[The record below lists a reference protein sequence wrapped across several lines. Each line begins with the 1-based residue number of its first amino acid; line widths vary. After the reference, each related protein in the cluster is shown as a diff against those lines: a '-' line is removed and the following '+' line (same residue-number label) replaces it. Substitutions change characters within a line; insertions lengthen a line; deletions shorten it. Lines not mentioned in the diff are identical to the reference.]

1 MRIIIM
7 QEDTLATYLND
18 HLAGSVMAIEL
29 LEHLEE
35 DGGEHPA
42 RQRQMRD
49 LRLKIIADQDILR
62 ALLDSLSSNESTV
75 KKAGAWVMEKV
86 ARAKTRLTKPA
97 TGSLGALE
105 AFEILSLGI
114 EGKKGLWKVLAEVMP
129 QPPSP
134 QWNWRELGGDADRQ
148 RREVEA
154 WRLQAAR
161 MAFLEPT
168 AAQG

>member
-1 MRIIIM
+1 M

-35 DGGEHPA
+35 DGGESPA
-42 RQRQMRD
+42 RQRAMRD
-49 LRLKIIADQDILR
+49 LRQKIIADQDILR
-62 ALLDSLSSNESTV
+62 VLLNSLPSGESTV
-75 KKAGAWVMEKV
+75 KKAGAWVMEKL
-86 ARAKTRLTKPA
+86 ARAKTKLTKTT
-97 TGSLGALE
+97 TGCLGALE

-114 EGKKGLWKVLAEVMP
+114 EGKKCLWKVLTEVMP

-134 QWNWRELGGDADRQ
+134 QWNWRELIEDADRQ

-154 WRLQAAR
+154 WRIEAAR
-161 MAFLEPT
+161 KAFLEPP
-168 AAQG
+168 AGHG

>member
-1 MRIIIM
+1 M

-35 DGGEHPA
+35 DSTDDPA
-42 RQRQMRD
+42 RQRMMRE
-49 LRLKIIADQDILR
+49 LRQKIMADQGILR
-62 ALLDSLSSNESTV
+62 ALLETRDSHESAV

-86 ARAKTRLTKPA
+86 ARAKTRLTKPT
-97 TGSLGALE
+97 TGCLGALE

-134 QWNWRELGGDADRQ
+134 QWNWRELMEDADRQ

-154 WRLQAAR
+154 WRIEAAR
-161 MAFLEPT
+161 RAFLERAT
-168 AAQG
+168 